1 MLYKLPAKQVRT
13 LKGLDL
19 GFIRP
24 QRKYKQKVSFEI
36 IKSYRNF
43 IY

>member
-1 MLYKLPAKQVRT
+1 MVWKLNAKKKT

-19 GFIRP
+19 GFIRL